1 MVIVFEIYVVFLLQA
16 IIQYLKNE
24 NWINPSISCQ
34 ILKREVKFKPL
45 TDDSVAKLC
54 IVDESTD
61 NKIIKFYDTKVCYI
75 CTYLSMCK
83 VLIILYY
90 RFQSAR

>member
-1 MVIVFEIYVVFLLQA
+1 MVYLCSFLLQA
-16 IIQYLKNE
+16 MIQYLKNE
-24 NWINPSISCQ
+24 SWINPSISYQ

-54 IVDESTD
+54 IVEESTD
-61 NKIIKFYDTKVCYI
+61 NKIIKFYNDTKVCYI

-83 VLIILYY
+83 VLIILFY
-90 RFQSAR
+90 RYQSAM